1 MRRLQTLFLVCPR
14 LVLQSVITVIK
25 MNKSLN
31 PEELAAWLTVWRLPG
46 VGPQLFGQLKLRFG
60 TLAKL
65 FSFDQQQLIQAGLS
79 ETAASALKNIH
90 LDALA
95 GGAKHSSDLKT
106 SNALMAEVEKDLLW
120 LEQPNK
126 HLLTIDD
133 AEYPDFLKAIYTPPP
148 LLFVNGNPEILK
160 DTQIG
165 VVGSRNASRI
175 GEDNTRAFVRY
186 LVDQGLSITSGL
198 ALGIDGIAHQA
209 ALDAGGKT
217 LAVVANG
224 LDQIY
229 PKKHLKLAQAIIDA
243 GGAVISE
250 FPTAISPRP
259 QYFPRRNRIISGL
272 SQGVL
277 VVEAALKSG
286 SLITARYAM
295 EQGRE
300 VFAIPGSIHN
310 PLSKG
315 CHALIKQGAALVESG
330 EDILSEL
337 QLRGLAVATPGPL
350 KSTIARNQIEGVEN
364 NINSITDPADEAA
377 APLTL
382 VQTLLGPDSSGLETE
397 SAAPPHQQI
406 EEKIITSMGFEVVT
420 LDALVELT
428 GIETSVLAS
437 TLIMLELKG
446 VVVQEAGG
454 YTLRGEYA

>member
-1 MRRLQTLFLVCPR
+1 M
-14 LVLQSVITVIK
+14 S
-25 MNKSLN
+25 KSLN
-31 PEELAAWLTVWRLPG
+31 LEELAAWLTVWRLPG

-60 TLAKL
+60 TLVQL
-65 FSFDQQQLIQAGLS
+65 FSCDQQQLVQTGLS
-79 ETAASALKNIH
+79 VAAASALKNIH
-90 LDALA
+90 LDLLLDTPT
-95 GGAKHSSDLKT
+95 GGGKHSSHLKT
-106 SNALMAEVEKDLLW
+106 SDALVSGIVAGVQKDLLW
-120 LEQPNK
+120 LEQPNN

-133 AEYPDFLKAIYTPPP
+133 AQYPDFLKAIHAPPP
-148 LLFVNGNPEILK
+148 LLFVSGNPETLK
-160 DTQIG
+160 NTQIG

-209 ALDAGGKT
+209 ALNAGGKT
-217 LAVVANG
+217 VAVVANG
-224 LDQIY
+224 LDQVY
-229 PKKHLKLAQAIIDA
+229 PKRHLKLAQAIIDS
-243 GGAVISE
+243 GGAIISE
-250 FPTAISPRP
+250 FPIAIQPRP
-259 QYFPRRNRIISGL
+259 QHFPRRNRIISGL

-337 QLRGLAVATPGPL
+337 QLRGLAVAIPGLL
-350 KSTIARNQIEGVEN
+350 KPTICQNQDQGIN
-364 NINSITDPADEAA
+364 NKESDEATA
-377 APLTL
+377 ALAPVQALPLPVAL
-382 VQTLLGPDSSGLETE
+382 GLETE
-397 SAAPPHQQI
+397 SAAGQI
-406 EEKIITSMGFEVVT
+406 ERKIIASMGFEVVT

-428 GIETSVLAS
+428 GIEASILAS

-446 VVVQEAGG
+446 VIVQEVGG
-454 YTLRGEYA
+454 YTLKGEYA